1 MVKSN
6 CANFINFLL
15 SFSHSKFSTLQLR
28 NNSFVKNRNTMN
40 YLYLALRSSRCI
52 RKISRKLSTCK
63 TGAVSWEFSSC
74 NLTWFRKL
82 VIIQFLCTTFIFIHP
97 YSSTELWWWVFTIF
111 ISPSFICVENLHK
124 LKKLEYLNLAINNI
138 EKIENLSAC
147 ESLQK
152 LDLTLNFIGD
162 LTSVESLRDNIHLV
176 ELFLTGN
183 PCTGENWE
191 CGA

>member
-1 MVKSN
+1 MQSN
-6 CANFINFLL
+6 LV
-15 SFSHSKFSTLQLR
+15 SKIG
-28 NNSFVKNRNTMN
+28 NNS
-40 YLYLALRSSRCI
+40 
-52 RKISRKLSTCK
+52 ISLHYFHLQPSAAQLSC
-63 TGAVSWEFSSC
+63 GGEFS
-74 NLTWFRKL
+74 
-82 VIIQFLCTTFIFIHP
+82 QFSFFL
-97 YSSTELWWWVFTIF
+97 SST
-111 ISPSFICVENLHK
+111 ICVENLHK

-183 PCTGENWE
+183 PCTGEN
-191 CGA
+191 